1 MPLVSP
7 LTPVPQ
13 LHNAL
18 LWFANA
24 EVAAMAPRLSLR
36 NFTNPANLDIHTDGM
51 DRLFALYNIL

>member
-18 LWFANA
+18 LWFAN
-24 EVAAMAPRLSLR
+24 EEEAAQTLSQWTFR
-36 NFTNPANLDIHTDGM
+36 NPANLDIHTDG
-51 DRLFALYNIL
+51 